1 MIPGLA
7 SSYGYI
13 FLFLLV
19 GIESFGIPVPGET
32 ALVTAAAIAA
42 TGQLEIVGVVAAASA
57 GAIVGDNIGYWIGRK
72 GGIALVRRFGK
83 RLHVD
88 DAKLDRA
95 HRFFERHG
103 PKTVFLARFI
113 ALLRSWAAALAGVS
127 RMPYGIFTLYNALG
141 GVAWA
146 TAFGTL
152 GFLFGRNLPL
162 LKHYLGRVSIGVAT
176 TVAIAGATW
185 VVRKRRHPHPG

>member
-1 MIPGLA
+1 MIPGLV

-13 FLFLLV
+13 FLFVLV

-42 TGQLEIVGVVAAASA
+42 TGKLDIVGVVAAASA

-88 DAKLDRA
+88 EAKLDRA
-95 HRFFERHG
+95 HRFFQRHG
-103 PKTVFLARFI
+103 AKAVFLGRFI
-113 ALLRSWAAALAGVS
+113 ALLRSWAAALAGVG
-127 RMPYGIFTLYNALG
+127 RMPYGIFTSYNALG
-141 GVAWA
+141 GVVWA
-146 TAFGTL
+146 TVFGTL

-162 LKHYLGRVSIGVAT
+162 LRHYLGRVSIGVVAVVAT
-176 TVAIAGATW
+176 GGVIW
-185 VVRKRRHPHPG
+185 VVRRQRHHRPD